1 MYHAEF
7 NNAIRIFLQ
16 YLVLCEK
23 YSVLPLF
30 IYKIDILVFRQE
42 VKLGARRSFKTEL
55 TNLQNKLPGKAG
67 W

>member
-30 IYKIDILVFRQE
+30 IHKIDILVFREE
-42 VKLGARRSFKTEL
+42 VKLGARMSFKT
-55 TNLQNKLPGKAG
+55 AH
-67 W
+67 